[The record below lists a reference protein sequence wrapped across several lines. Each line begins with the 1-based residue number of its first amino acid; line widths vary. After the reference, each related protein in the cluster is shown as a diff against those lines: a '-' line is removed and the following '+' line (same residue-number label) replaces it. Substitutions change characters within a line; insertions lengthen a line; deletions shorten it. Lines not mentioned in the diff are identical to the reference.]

1 MSASESN
8 PPSSNFLR
16 TIVENDLAKGRHTT
30 VVTRFPPEPNGYP
43 HIGHAKSI
51 CLNFGLAQSFGGR
64 CHLRMDDTNP
74 TTEDMEY
81 VEALKRDVQWLGFD
95 WGEHLYFASDYF
107 EALYDFAVGLIQKG
121 KAYIC
126 SLSEEE
132 TRNLRGTV
140 LTPGTPSPFRSRTV
154 AENLDLF
161 NRMRAGE
168 FKEGEHV
175 LRAKIDMAALNMKMR
190 DPLLY
195 RIRHETHYRRGD
207 DWCIYPMYDFAH
219 CLSDSIEG
227 ITHSVCTLE
236 FENNRELYDWVIN
249 NCDTDAKPRQYEFAR
264 LNLNYS
270 IMSKRK
276 LLQLVKGGHVSGWDD
291 PRMMTLS
298 GLRRRGYTPAAIRD
312 FAERIGVAKA
322 NSTVDVGILEYC
334 IRDDLHAKSPRV
346 MAVLDPVRLV
356 IENYP
361 KGEEEFLQ
369 APFWPS
375 DHPTKETRRLP
386 FGREIWIERNDF
398 MEQPS
403 KKFYRLAPGKEVR
416 LRYAYFVTCTD
427 VLKDENGAIRE
438 IRCTYDPDSRG
449 GSAPDGRKVK
459 GTLHWVSAAHAVD
472 VKVHLFD
479 RLFSSEL
486 PDAEEGGFLSALN
499 PDSLET
505 RTIPVEPSLLSAAD
519 PSQSG
524 QHFQFERQ
532 GYFYVDPVESS
543 PGKPVFNRV
552 VGLKDSWSQSTGPVV
567 QAKVKVVQQ
576 KGATKAEVLQS
587 RLSGD
592 RAMAARY
599 DQLLAEGVATEE
611 AALISG
617 SEELFGF
624 FWAASETAGNN
635 LLLSKWMA
643 NEMASLLKDCAVGD
657 LAFSG
662 TELGALVGLIQQ
674 ERISGKIAKS
684 VMAAMANG
692 EGDPATIVQAKGL
705 AQIADVSILEPMI
718 QEILAAHPGQA
729 EQVRGGNVRMLGFF
743 VGQVMKKTGGKASP
757 AVVNAL
763 LKKGLGL

>member
-16 TIVENDLAKGRHTT
+16 TIVESDLASGRHST

-107 EALYDFAVGLIQKG
+107 EALYDFAVGLIQAG
-121 KAYIC
+121 KAYVC

-132 TRNLRGTV
+132 TRAMRGTV
-140 LTPGTPSPFRSRTV
+140 TEPGTPSPYRSRTV

-161 NRMRAGE
+161 GRMRGGE

-175 LRAKIDMAALNMKMR
+175 LRANIDMAAPNMKMR

-219 CLSDSIEG
+219 CLSDSLEG
-227 ITHSVCTLE
+227 ITHSICTLE
-236 FENNRELYDWVIN
+236 FENNRELYDWVID
-249 NCDTDAKPRQYEFAR
+249 NCNTVAKPRQYEFAR

-276 LLQLVKGGHVSGWDD
+276 LLKLVKEGHVSGWDD
-291 PRMMTLS
+291 PRMYTLS
-298 GLRRRGYTPAAIRD
+298 GLRRRGYTPEAIRD
-312 FAERIGVAKA
+312 FADRIGVAKA

-334 IRDDLHAKSPRV
+334 IRDDLHGKSPRV
-346 MAVLDPVRLV
+346 MAVLDPIPLV

-361 KGEEEFLQ
+361 EGQEEWLD

-375 DHPTKETRRLP
+375 DHPKQQSRSLP
-386 FGREIWIERNDF
+386 FSREILIERSDF

-416 LRYAYFVTCTD
+416 LRYAYFVTCTGVIKND
-427 VLKDENGAIRE
+427 DGSIRE
-438 IRCTYDPDSRG
+438 IRCTYDPESRG
-449 GSAPDGRKVK
+449 GAAPDGRKVK
-459 GTLHWVSAAHAVD
+459 GTLHWLSAAHAAE
-472 VKVHLFD
+472 VKVQLYD
-479 RLFSSEL
+479 RLFSAEY
-486 PDAEEGGFLSALN
+486 PDSVEGGFLSALN

-505 RTIPVEPSLLSAAD
+505 RTIPVEPSLLQAAD
-519 PSQSG
+519 DSQMG
-524 QHFQFERQ
+524 LHFQFERQ
-532 GYFYVDPVESS
+532 GYFYVDPVDSA
-543 PGKPVFNRV
+543 PGHPVFNRV
-552 VGLKDSWSQSTGPVV
+552 VGLKDSWEKASAPVAV
-567 QAKVKVVQQ
+567 AKVKAVQQ
-576 KGATKAEVLQS
+576 EGASKAEVLDA
-587 RLSGD
+587 RLRAD
-592 RAMAARY
+592 PAMAARF
-599 DQLLAEGVATEE
+599 QKLHSHGISSEE
-611 AALISG
+611 AAVLAGSG
-617 SEELFGF
+617 ELFAF
-624 FWAASETAGNN
+624 FTAARELAGDDG
-635 LLLSKWMA
+635 LLAKWMA
-643 NEMASLLKDCAVGD
+643 NEMASLLKESELSA
-657 LAFSG
+657 LAFSATDFG
-662 TELGALVGLIQQ
+662 MLVGLIRE
-674 ERISGKIAKS
+674 ERISGKIGKT
-684 VMAAMANG
+684 VLAAMANG
-692 EGDPATIVQAKGL
+692 EGGPVDIVEKKGLEQVADPA
-705 AQIADVSILEPMI
+705 ILGPMI
-718 QEILAAHPGQA
+718 QEILAAHPAQA

-757 AVVNAL
+757 SVVNAL
-763 LKKGLGL
+763 LRKGLGL